1 MHSFVRSPFRPG
13 AWIAALGLLVALGGC
28 ASDERPTRPTE
39 NGGSPPSSDTTA
51 TPMTDDGTIQGTGTI
66 RYLDLEG
73 GFYGLVAE
81 DGTKYDPSPLPD
93 SLQEDGLRVRFR
105 VQEKDIMTTRMW
117 GTPVE
122 MLEIERIGDE
132 ND

>member
-1 MHSFVRSPFRPG
+1 MGLLVL
-13 AWIAALGLLVALGGC
+13 AALGLLGC
-28 ASDERPTRPTE
+28 AAGEPPQSAPNP
-39 NGGSPPSSDTTA
+39 SPDSTTA
-51 TPMTDDGTIQGTGTI
+51 PVTDDAIQGIGTI
-66 RYLDLEG
+66 RYVDLEG

-93 SLQEDGLRVRFR
+93 RLREDGLRVRFR
-105 VQEKDIMTTRMW
+105 VKKKDVMTTRMW

-122 MLEIERIGDE
+122 VLAIERIGDE

>member
-1 MHSFVRSPFRPG
+1 MIAG
-13 AWIAALGLLVALGGC
+13 ACLLVLASLGLLGC
-28 ASDERPTRPTE
+28 AAGEPPQSAT
-39 NGGSPPSSDTTA
+39 NASPDTTTA
-51 TPMTDDGTIQGTGTI
+51 PVTDGVLQGTGTI
-66 RYLDLEG
+66 RYVDLEG

-93 SLQEDGLRVRFR
+93 SLRADDLRVRFR
-105 VQEKDIMTTRMW
+105 VQKKDVMTTRMW

-122 MLEIERIGDE
+122 VLEIERIGDK